1 MKYLYRL
8 TQNTK
13 LQVLFLRASNIQD
26 DDLKQ
31 ICHALKPDP
40 ANPAIG
46 NKTLKVLDLSY
57 NPLTPSTAVGYL
69 AEMLDVNRTLEY
81 IGLAKCGLQASH
93 AQQLFDQVGKIPF
106 PQDQVEPHQ
115 AKLKAREAIIEKN
128 KKLKATKKPEEPVP
142 LLDLIEQ
149 ATYTNADGHEVQ
161 GWVLLKNV

>member
-1 MKYLYRL
+1 MKYLCRL
-8 TQNTK
+8 THNAK

-69 AEMLDVNRTLEY
+69 ADMLDVNRTLEY
-81 IGLAKCGLQASH
+81 IGLAKCGL
-93 AQQLFDQVGKIPF
+93 
-106 PQDQVEPHQ
+106 
-115 AKLKAREAIIEKN
+115 
-128 KKLKATKKPEEPVP
+128 
-142 LLDLIEQ
+142 
-149 ATYTNADGHEVQ
+149 
-161 GWVLLKNV
+161 

>member
-1 MKYLYRL
+1 MKYLFRL
-8 TQNTK
+8 SQNTK

-31 ICHALKPDP
+31 ICHSLKPDP

-69 AEMLDVNRTLEY
+69 ADMLDVNRTLEY

-93 AQQLFDQVGKIPF
+93 A
-106 PQDQVEPHQ
+106 
-115 AKLKAREAIIEKN
+115 
-128 KKLKATKKPEEPVP
+128 
-142 LLDLIEQ
+142 
-149 ATYTNADGHEVQ
+149 
-161 GWVLLKNV
+161 